1 MLPPAFSIEAL
12 APFETERPSTL
23 TLDSIC
29 VSPNI
34 FTLVIDLPIILFSF
48 NVLRLTT
55 VSYTHLTLPT
65 KA

>member
-12 APFETERPSTL
+12 APFETARPSTL

-48 NVLRLTT
+48 KVLR
-55 VSYTHLTLPT
+55 
-65 KA
+65 